1 MRVDVQTHFLP
12 EAYLDKL
19 ETLGR
24 SVTVEERDDHIFVE
38 HEHDSF
44 PLYPG
49 FFDLDTRIEW
59 MDEHDIDVGLVSVSK
74 PSPNEGPFTVAESV
88 ELAQVLNDGYA
99 AARDEYPD
107 RISGL
112 ASLPLRDPEAA
123 VAEVDRVANDLELA
137 GVGLHTTVRGKPLSH
152 PDFEPVFD
160 RMDEV
165 GLNAFVHPRYNC
177 LSEELHETEWMLK
190 PMLIFPTETTLQ
202 VARLIFDG
210 FFDRHDFDVVLA
222 HLGGAIP
229 YLLGRIKTAQRIGNE
244 RFEDGHAALPDR
256 PVEEYVQA
264 FYYDAIAHHPPALR
278 AAIDTVGADHLLF
291 ATDYPFEA
299 EDAAGTAADLQ
310 ELELTDGQYDA
321 IMGETAAELFN
332 F

>member
-12 EAYLDKL
+12 EQYLD
-19 ETLGR
+19 TLSELDR
-24 SVTVEERDDHIFVE
+24 SVTVEQHDDHLFIE

-49 FFDLDTRIEW
+49 FTDLETRIEW
-59 MDEHDIDVGLVSVSK
+59 MDEHDVDVGLVSVSK
-74 PSPNEGPFTVAESV
+74 PSPNEGPFSVEESV
-88 ELAQVLNDGYA
+88 ELARALNDGYA
-99 AARDEYPD
+99 VARDAYPD

-112 ASLPLRDPEAA
+112 ASIPLRDPDAA
-123 VAEVDRVANDLELA
+123 LAEVDRVANDLELA
-137 GVGLHTTVRGKPLSH
+137 GVGLHTSVRGKPLSH
-152 PDFEPVFD
+152 PDFQPIFD
-160 RMDEV
+160 RMDDLE
-165 GLNAFVHPRYNC
+165 LNAFVHPRYNC
-177 LSEELHETEWMLK
+177 LSEDLSEEEWMLK

-229 YLLGRIKTAQRIGNE
+229 YLVGRIKTAQRIGQE
-244 RFEDGHAALPDR
+244 RFEEGHSNLPDR
-256 PVEEYVQA
+256 PVEEYVRE

-278 AAIDTVGADHLLF
+278 AAIETVGADHLLF

-299 EDAAGTAADLQ
+299 ED
-310 ELELTDGQYDA
+310 TDGTVKDLRELDLADEEYDG
-321 IMGETAAELFN
+321 IMGETAAELFD

>member
-1 MRVDVQTHFLP
+1 MRVDIQTHFLP
-12 EAYLDKL
+12 EEYLDTL
-19 ETLGR
+19 RDLGR
-24 SVTVEERDDHIFVE
+24 SVTVEQRDDHLFIE

-49 FFDLDTRIEW
+49 FTDLETRIEW
-59 MDEHDIDVGLVSVSK
+59 MDAHDIDVGLVSVSK
-74 PSPNEGPFTVAESV
+74 PSPNEGPFSVEESV
-88 ELAQVLNDGYA
+88 ELAKALNDGYA
-99 AARDEYPD
+99 AARDAYPD

-123 VAEVDRVANDLELA
+123 LAEVDRVANDLELA
-137 GVGLHTTVRGKPLSH
+137 GVGLHTTVGGKQLSH

-160 RMDEV
+160 RMDEL
-165 GLNAFVHPRYNC
+165 GLNAFIHPRYNRLTED
-177 LSEELHETEWMLK
+177 LSEAEWMLK
-190 PMLIFPTETTLQ
+190 PMVIFPTETTLQ
-202 VARLIFDG
+202 VSRLIFSG

-229 YLLGRIKTAQRIGNE
+229 YLVGRLKTARRIGQE
-244 RFEDGHAALPDR
+244 RFEEGHSNIPER
-256 PVEEYVQA
+256 PIEEYVEE

-278 AAIDTVGADHLLF
+278 AAIDTVGADRLLF

-299 EDAAGTAADLQ
+299 EDAAGTVEDLQ
-310 ELELTDGQYDA
+310 ELELTDEEYDA
-321 IMGETAAELFN
+321 IMGETAADLFD